1 MYKRQVLRLAP
12 WLWTKKTV
20 THISAG
26 HRYERTM
33 EEIFGEKIRKAAT
46 RYTQK
51 ASESTRQR
59 KGTANHRPFRIGVR
73 KAKRARR
80 CTKGIRL

>member
-1 MYKRQVLRLAP
+1 MVMDEKDRDAHQHWAQIG
-12 WLWTKKTV
+12 KK
-20 THISAG
+20 HEG
-26 HRYERTM
+26 D
-33 EEIFGEKIRKAAT
+33 FGEKIRKAAT